1 MDAAGRN
8 RSLPTAPAL
17 SPRPLACLEAFRVLA
32 AALPAPGLL
41 REGNVIW
48 FFTVPGRASWLQAQ
62 LAAAWARSP
71 ASLGPRSRGFTF
83 QPHSRLTFF
92 PPSPPPFVVVANLAF
107 LSSILPFFFPLF
119 LFLLQREEPRGG
131 GVLESFRVMS
141 RCSATEGQRLEQ
153 FGAARRCRCPVLR
166 FLVGSLPA
174 RVPRSLVFRPSLR
187 RVSPSSSGS
196 VTVPGCWL
204 SPGSPLALMQRPP
217 TSRRTA
223 TNQRLAVPL

>member
-92 PPSPPPFVVVANLAF
+92 PPSPPLLLWWQIWLSFLVSF
-107 LSSILPFFFPLF
+107 LSFFLFFFF
-119 LFLLQREEPRGG
+119 SFKGRSQGEGASWRA
-131 GVLESFRVMS
+131 LE
-141 RCSATEGQRLEQ
+141 
-153 FGAARRCRCPVLR
+153 
-166 FLVGSLPA
+166 
-174 RVPRSLVFRPSLR
+174 
-187 RVSPSSSGS
+187 
-196 VTVPGCWL
+196 
-204 SPGSPLALMQRPP
+204 
-217 TSRRTA
+217 
-223 TNQRLAVPL
+223 